1 VIADEYDQRA
11 VLASQIGKAVRLAVN
26 AGERKRR
33 GFPPEIADWCLFRH
47 ACLPR
52 QEPVQAGALITPTPA
67 IILTPHMANRDTFRN
82 SAAVC
87 EAITK
92 IGGGKIA

>member
-1 VIADEYDQRA
+1 VIADENYQRA
-11 VLASQIGKAVRLAVN
+11 VLASYIREAIGLAVN
-26 AGERKRR
+26 ARERKRLR
-33 GFPPEIADWCLFRH
+33 FPAEIADWCLFRH

-52 QEPVQAGALITPTPA
+52 QEPVQAGALISPTPA

>member
-1 VIADEYDQRA
+1 
-11 VLASQIGKAVRLAVN
+11 
-26 AGERKRR
+26 
-33 GFPPEIADWCLFRH
+33 
-47 ACLPR
+47 
-52 QEPVQAGALITPTPA
+52 
-67 IILTPHMANRDTFRN
+67 MANRDTFRN